1 VINRNLIILSIGQ
14 VFSFTSP
21 VVSVLLSGIIGASMT
36 NINYLATL
44 PTALMIVGT
53 AIGSLIASKIMKVK
67 GRRFGFSLASIIN
80 SIFSLV
86 CAYAIFID
94 NFAIFCLANLTIGLS
109 VSFAQQ
115 YRFAASESVTTSNIP
130 KAISLVLLLGIVASL
145 LGANMVSLTKDI
157 HTTTYVGSYIAM
169 SLLTI
174 IPFFFF
180 VFYQNEKKKKKI
192 KN

>member
-1 VINRNLIILSIGQ
+1 MINRNLIILSIGQ

-94 NFAIFCLANLTIGLS
+94 SFAIFCLGNLTICLLYTS
-109 VSFAQQ
+109 PSPRDVE
-115 YRFAASESVTTSNIP
+115 ESRMPSS
-130 KAISLVLLLGIVASL
+130 A
-145 LGANMVSLTKDI
+145 
-157 HTTTYVGSYIAM
+157 
-169 SLLTI
+169 
-174 IPFFFF
+174 
-180 VFYQNEKKKKKI
+180 
-192 KN
+192 